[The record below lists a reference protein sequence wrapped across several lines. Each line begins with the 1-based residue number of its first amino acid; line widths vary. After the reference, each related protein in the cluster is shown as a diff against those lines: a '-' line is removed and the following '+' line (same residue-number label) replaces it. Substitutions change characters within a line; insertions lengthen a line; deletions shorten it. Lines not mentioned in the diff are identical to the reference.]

1 MQEASDAGLSDRN
14 GSVVDFLPDLV
25 RERSPQFP
33 SVLSSSLACRA
44 CAPLASRR
52 VCRLETRAGRGSAN
66 RACDAAGGLF
76 MTYDLSRV
84 LPRSLQNEVMDGE
97 TQGIHRFR
105 LNRSVG

>member
-1 MQEASDAGLSDRN
+1 MQEASDAGLSDRI

-33 SVLSSSLACRA
+33 SALSSSLAGRA
-44 CAPLASRR
+44 CASLASRR
-52 VCRLETRAGRGSAN
+52 VRRLETRVGRGSAN
-66 RACDAAGGLF
+66 RAGKAVGCNI
-76 MTYDLSRV
+76 MTYDLSRG